1 MVASGAMMAP
11 MASNCQCDLRIIE
24 QGKIYLQFS
33 CMTRQTNFSYIT
45 ELGPNTDPVHNGSK
59 FQNNGQSIT
68 DSPADTDGL
77 NISLSEGIL
86 SEDECTNPL

>member
-1 MVASGAMMAP
+1 MVASSAMMAP

-45 ELGPNTDPVHNGSK
+45 ELGPNTDPIHNGSK
-59 FQNNGQSIT
+59 NKQWSINNRLTCGHRRPEI
-68 DSPADTDGL
+68 
-77 NISLSEGIL
+77 
-86 SEDECTNPL
+86 